1 MAQPAS
7 VIAPKRI
14 ESEAL
19 PQRGRLR
26 SLLISMRPHQWVKNL
41 FVLAPLLFGQR
52 LGDSSAVGQALLAFA
67 AFCLIASAL
76 YIVNDIADADND
88 RAHPEKRLRPIAS
101 GALPTPLALLGSGV
115 LLLAAFWIAAAIGW
129 QFFALAATYA
139 GLTFGYC
146 LVLKQII
153 ILDGMTIATGFVLR
167 VVGGAIAVNVKPTHW
182 LIVCAFLLALY
193 LAFAKRRQ
201 ELLMLAGAAQ
211 QHRQVLGEYA
221 VGYLEQVNNI
231 LVGATIVCY
240 TLYTV
245 APETVARFG
254 TDSLIYGTIF
264 VVYGLLRYMALTH
277 NSANGGNPG
286 KVLIG
291 DKPLLLAMLGWAV
304 YNALV
309 IYRGAVGALW
319 GRLQ

>member
-1 MAQPAS
+1 MESTAQP
-7 VIAPKRI
+7 R
-14 ESEAL
+14 
-19 PQRGRLR
+19 RGRVR
-26 SLLISMRPHQWVKNL
+26 SLLVSMRPHQWVKNL

-52 LGDSSAVGQALLAFA
+52 LGDPHAVGQALLACA
-67 AFCLIASAL
+67 VFCLIASAL
-76 YIVNDIADADND
+76 YIVNDIADAEND

-101 GALPTPLALLGSGV
+101 GVLAPSLAMMGAG
-115 LLLAAFWIAAAIGW
+115 LLLLTAFWIAAVIGW
-129 QFFALAATYA
+129 EFLALAITYA
-139 GLTFGYC
+139 ALTFGYC
-146 LVLKQII
+146 LALKHIV

-167 VVGGAIAVNVKPTHW
+167 VVGGAVAVQVQPTHW

-201 ELLMLAGAAQ
+201 ELLMLAGAAH

-245 APETVARFG
+245 APETVAHFG
-254 TDSLIYGTIF
+254 TDKLIYGTVF

-277 NSANGGNPG
+277 KSAHGGNPS
-286 KVLIG
+286 KVLVG
-291 DKPLLLAMLGWAV
+291 DKPLLLAMLGWAI
-304 YNALV
+304 YNTLV
-309 IYRGAVGALW
+309 IYRGAVMALW